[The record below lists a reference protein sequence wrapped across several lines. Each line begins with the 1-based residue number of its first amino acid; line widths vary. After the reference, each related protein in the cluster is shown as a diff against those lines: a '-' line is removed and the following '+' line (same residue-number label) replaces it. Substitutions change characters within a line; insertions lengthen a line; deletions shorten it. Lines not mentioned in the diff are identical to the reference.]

1 MMHFRWYYKFLEV
14 QRVLVLRPHIE
25 KFQDDQVDLD
35 VSLCFDED
43 DWQNLKIYCNTLK
56 FLSDNSNILEGQNY
70 PTASSVIP
78 FIDQV

>member
-1 MMHFRWYYKFLEV
+1 MHFRWYYKFLEV

-25 KFQDDQVDLD
+25 KFQDDQEGLD

-43 DWQNLKIYCNTLK
+43 DWQNLKIYFNSLK
-56 FLSDNSNILEGQNY
+56 TLSDNSNILEGQNY

>member
-1 MMHFRWYYKFLEV
+1 MHFRWYYKFLEV

-25 KFQDDQVDLD
+25 KFQDDQEGLD
-35 VSLCFDED
+35 VSLWFDED
-43 DWQNLKIYCNTLK
+43 DWQNLKIYFNSLK
-56 FLSDNSNILEGQNY
+56 TLSDNSNILEGQNY

>member
-1 MMHFRWYYKFLEV
+1 MHFRWYYKFLEV

-25 KFQDDQVDLD
+25 KFQDDQVGLD

-43 DWQNLKIYCNTLK
+43 DWQNLKIYFTSLK
-56 FLSDNSNILEGQNY
+56 TLSDNSNILEGQNY
-70 PTASSVIP
+70 STASSVIP

>member
-1 MMHFRWYYKFLEV
+1 MNFRWYYKFLEV

-25 KFQDDQVDLD
+25 KFQDDQEGLD

-43 DWQNLKIYCNTLK
+43 DWQNLKIYFNSLK
-56 FLSDNSNILEGQNY
+56 TLSDNSNILEGQNY

>member
-1 MMHFRWYYKFLEV
+1 MHFRWYYKFLEV

-25 KFQDDQVDLD
+25 KFQDDQVGLD

-43 DWQNLKIYCNTLK
+43 DWQNLKIYFNTLK
-56 FLSDNSNILEGQNY
+56 LLSDNSDILEGQNY

>member
-1 MMHFRWYYKFLEV
+1 MHFRWYYRFLEV

>member
-1 MMHFRWYYKFLEV
+1 MHFRWYYKFLEV